1 MAQIKQ
7 AVGYCVK
14 SAIFSQGSV
23 ATRLMCGGIFND
35 IFITCFIYCRV
46 WRWKNFENR
55 SAFREVGARV

>member
-23 ATRLMCGGIFND
+23 ATRLMCGGILMTSLLHVLFTAECGD
-35 IFITCFIYCRV
+35 ERILKIDQRFA
-46 WRWKNFENR
+46 KLEQ
-55 SAFREVGARV
+55 E